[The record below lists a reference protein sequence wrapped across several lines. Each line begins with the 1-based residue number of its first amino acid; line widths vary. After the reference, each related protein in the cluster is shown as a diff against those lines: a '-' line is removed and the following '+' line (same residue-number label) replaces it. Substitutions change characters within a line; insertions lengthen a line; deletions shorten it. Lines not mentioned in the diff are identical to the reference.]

1 MIYGEISLMNS
12 PPAPLSARWRKEG
25 RAYLKTFIYFYTKW
39 SDMGKSKYL
48 DFKVI
53 RKQVRELRNNSTDSE
68 KLPWEQLRNRKL
80 SGYKFLRQ
88 HPIVYKADYKGL
100 NYFIA
105 DFYCD
110 EKKTVIKLDG
120 PIHQSTE
127 DYDQFRDNEMK
138 GKGIHVLRFKNDEL
152 KNMTEVLQN
161 IKIFLDIIH

>member
-1 MIYGEISLMNS
+1 
-12 PPAPLSARWRKEG
+12 
-25 RAYLKTFIYFYTKW
+25 
-39 SDMGKSKYL
+39 MGKSKYL

-53 RKQVRELRNNSTDSE
+53 KKQARELRNNATDSE
-68 KLPWEQLRNRKL
+68 KLLWKQLRNRKL

-110 EKKTVIKLDG
+110 KKKTVIELDG
-120 PIHQSTE
+120 PIHQNTE

-138 GKGIHVLRFKNDEL
+138 EMGIHVLRLKNNEL
-152 KNMTEVLQN
+152 KNITKILQN
-161 IKIFLDIIH
+161 IKSSLDIIH